1 MDNTGKAAYS
11 AKQSRK
17 KYRLNKK
24 KFAGTLTL
32 LLLTAALVCAALVI
46 LPKKLAKTEQPDPI
60 ETVKIMATV
69 MVQTDVP
76 AVTMPLE
83 GLTIVVD
90 AGHGG
95 FDPGAIGAA
104 GTHEDVLNLAI
115 AERLKAELE
124 SGGADVV
131 MTRNDEDALAEN
143 KAGDMAQRGI
153 IIRHAEA
160 DAVVSIHMNFFEED
174 TEVCGPLVLFMPG
187 SDGGKELAESI
198 QGSMNTALNSQNTTR
213 SESLDVL
220 KSGSQPSV
228 LVECGFLSN
237 AQEEEKLG
245 QPDYQQSVAESIC
258 EGIKAY
264 FS

>member
-1 MDNTGKAAYS
+1 MDNTGKAAYV
-11 AKQSRK
+11 AKQGRR
-17 KYRLNKK
+17 KYRLNKR
-24 KFAGTLTL
+24 KFAGTLTI
-32 LLLTAALVCAALVI
+32 LLLTAALVCAALII
-46 LPKKLAKTEQPDPI
+46 LPKKLAKTVQPDPT
-60 ETVKIMATV
+60 ETLKLTATTMA
-69 MVQTDVP
+69 QTDEP
-76 AVTMPLE
+76 AAATPLDE
-83 GLTIVVD
+83 LTIVVD

-95 FDPGAIGAA
+95 FDPGAIGAG

-115 AERLKAELE
+115 AECLKAQLE
-124 SGGADVV
+124 KDGAEVV
-131 MTRNDEDALAEN
+131 MTRKDENALADN
-143 KAGDMAQRGI
+143 KPGDMAQRGI

-160 DAVVSIHMNFFEED
+160 DAVVSVHMNFFED
-174 TEVCGPLVLFMPG
+174 DPDVCGPLVLFMPG

-198 QGSMNTALNSQNTTR
+198 QESMNTALDSQNTTR

-237 AQEEEKLG
+237 VQEEEKLG